1 MTSPAAAHERSL
13 GMPPTPQAA
22 MPREIP
28 LSVAWNIVVALAS
41 LYASFSIF
49 GLSEFLNLGRPV
61 QVFAGLLVLVPAGLA
76 LYSSVQL
83 LRRQGSGRYIAL
95 VIQFIGLV
103 FSLAGLLNVW
113 GAFNSFEALTDGL
126 LTNYPLLLGFAIA
139 YAIFWIAGRLDE
151 NSETRSLL
159 ERAAGLIAAITLLA
173 LLLLS
178 NALGAIG
185 AVLSTYTQASAWIYT
200 ICALIFGFLG
210 WRMLHL
216 GTYFGEMPENRTA
229 WQGWLMLSPNIIGFM
244 FFFAGP
250 LLLSFYLSF
259 TDSTV
264 GRTPEFIALQNYADI
279 FSIEIQRQADL
290 SQPPQSALSRGYT
303 ELGSLE
309 TGGERIVVGAKDRLF
324 WLSLRNTLMFCLLL
338 VPLAV
343 IPALALSIVL
353 NSKIPGMR
361 FFRAIYFLPSIAAVV
376 GTALIW
382 RWLYDPTIGFYN
394 YIITG
399 VVTWL
404 NATFGVSIQD
414 PAIQWLTGPGIVLF
428 SIVFLAAW
436 QVVGYNTVLF
446 LAGLQGIPGELY
458 EAAQIDGANKW
469 QQFWSVTLPLL
480 GPTTFFVLITTIV
493 TGLQV
498 FNEPYALFPSRPI
511 PENATTSVFYLYNRG
526 FFRFEFGYASSIA
539 WVLFALIFSI
549 TLLQFR
555 IQRRNQYS

>member
-1 MTSPAAAHERSL
+1 MTSPAATHERSL
-13 GMPPTPQAA
+13 GLPPTPQAA

-28 LSVAWNIVVALAS
+28 LSVAWNFVVALAS

-61 QVFAGLLVLVPAGLA
+61 QVFAGIVVLIPAVLA
-76 LYSSVQL
+76 LFSSVQL

-95 VIQFIGLV
+95 IIQFIGLV
-103 FSLAGLLNVW
+103 FSVAGLLNVW
-113 GAFNSFEALTDGL
+113 GAFNSFEAMTDGL
-126 LTNYPLLLGFAIA
+126 LANYPLLLGFAIA
-139 YAIFWIAGRLDE
+139 YAVFWIAGRLDE

-159 ERAAGLIAAITLLA
+159 ERAAGIIAAITLLA

-178 NALGAIG
+178 NALGAVG
-185 AVLSTYTQASAWIYT
+185 AVLSTYTQPSAWIYT

-216 GTYFGEMPENRTA
+216 GAYFGEMPGNRIA

-259 TDSTV
+259 TNSTV

-303 ELGSLE
+303 ELGSIE

-394 YIITG
+394 YIISS

-404 NATFGVSIQD
+404 NATFGLSIQD
-414 PAIQWLTGPGIVLF
+414 PAIQWLTGPGVVLF
-428 SIVFLAAW
+428 SIVFLSAW

>member
-139 YAIFWIAGRLDE
+139 YAVFWIAGRLDE

>member
-159 ERAAGLIAAITLLA
+159 ERAAGLIAAITLLT

-210 WRMLHL
+210 WRTLHL